1 MPEKLSLFYSE
12 INQPFTVPLLA
23 LEMYSNLTE
32 KAESD
37 EEFMEALLETIVV
50 ACKVEHP
57 EEKDLLYL
65 LEAFSE
71 AAKEQA
77 AQASQSTQ
85 SAPKKSFGTSFAAYL
100 QGLSPVS
107 LLGAMTNYDIPKMRE
122 LYCNCDYRQVRD
134 LMKAYTEGAIEKN
147 LVAYEAA
154 LYAAGGSYKDDSKNV
169 IDANSKEGMAMLSQF
184 GIGDVSPDM
193 LGQLG
198 IDLPAPK

>member
-50 ACKVEHP
+50 ACKVENP
-57 EEKDLLYL
+57 AEGDLLYL

-77 AQASQSTQ
+77 ATAQQ

-107 LLGAMTNYDIPKMRE
+107 LLGAMTNYDIPRMRE

-134 LMKAYTEGAIEKN
+134 LMKTYTEGAIERN
-147 LVAYEAA
+147 LVTYEAA

-169 IDANSKEGMAMLSQF
+169 LDANSKEGMAMLSQF